1 MNSED
6 VGNVFPAL
14 ATHAA
19 PLNQPEESGWKDESQ
34 REPAA
39 VASTPAFD
47 DSLVDAYSR
56 AVTGAVGRVSPS
68 VVNIEVHQAAGR
80 TRSGEPRERS
90 GGGSGF
96 VFTPDGLILT
106 NSHVVHEA
114 RRISV
119 TLMDGRRMP
128 ATAIGDDPASDL
140 AVVRVDGPG
149 LTAAALGDSQQL
161 RVGQLVVA
169 IGNPYGF
176 QSTVTAGVVSALG
189 RSLRSYSG
197 RLIDD
202 VVQTDAALNP
212 GNSGGPLVDAAGRV
226 MGVNTATIL
235 PAQGICFAIGI
246 NTAKFVASRLLRDGR
261 IRRSYIGV
269 SAQTVPVH
277 RRVVRF
283 YDLPKES
290 GALVLS
296 VEENSP
302 AKRAGLRDGDVIVA
316 LEGKPVAGVDDLHR
330 VLTDIPAGVSCSL
343 AVLRYTDK
351 LELKI
356 VPEEAK

>member
-1 MNSED
+1 
-6 VGNVFPAL
+6 VV
-14 ATHAA
+14 
-19 PLNQPEESGWKDESQ
+19 LNHPEEFSHGDHGEATIADS
-34 REPAA
+34 
-39 VASTPAFD
+39 ASTD
-47 DSLVDAYSR
+47 TRLLDAYSR
-56 AVTGAVGRVSPS
+56 AVMGAVERVSPS

-80 TRSGEPRERS
+80 SRSGEERERR

-106 NSHVVHEA
+106 NSHVVHDA
-114 RRISV
+114 RRIDV
-119 TLMDGRRMP
+119 TFADGRRMP
-128 ATAIGDDPASDL
+128 ASAISDDPGSDL
-140 AVVRVDGPG
+140 AVIRVNTSRLDEPD
-149 LTAAALGDSQQL
+149 LVAVTFGDSQQL
-161 RVGQLVVA
+161 RVGQLAIA

-202 VVQTDAALNP
+202 VIQTDAALNP
-212 GNSGGPLVDAAGRV
+212 GNSGGPLVDSTGRV
-226 MGVNTATIL
+226 IGVNTATIL

-269 SAQTVPVH
+269 SAQTVPIH

-296 VEENSP
+296 VEDKSP
-302 AKRAGLRDGDVIVA
+302 AIRAGLREGDVIIS
-316 LEGKPVAGVDDLHR
+316 LQGGPVAGVDDLHR
-330 VLTDIPAGVSCSL
+330 LLTDIRVGVSCDL
-343 AVLRYTDK
+343 EVLRHTEK
-351 LELKI
+351 IQLKV